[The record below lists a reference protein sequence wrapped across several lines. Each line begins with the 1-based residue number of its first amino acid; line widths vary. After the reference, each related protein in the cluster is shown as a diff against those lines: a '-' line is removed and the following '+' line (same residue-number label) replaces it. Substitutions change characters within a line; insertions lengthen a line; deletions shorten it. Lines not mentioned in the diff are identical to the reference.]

1 MQTAVIDA
9 ARLTDFDEEVDVL
22 VIGMGVAG
30 AATALSAVEAGA
42 DTLIVERAGGG
53 GGTSAMSGGVVYL
66 GGGTPLQKACGF
78 DDTPEAMFDYLKAS
92 VGRACD
98 EEKLRLYCEGSV
110 EHYEWLVAQGVP
122 FKQTYYHGT
131 SGEPPTDDGLVWS
144 GSEKVAP
151 FCDIAK
157 PAPRGHVPAVPGA
170 AGHKLMSVLCKAVQ
184 ESAARVSFN
193 TRCDTLYRDADG
205 TIVGA
210 RVETFQEART
220 IRIRGG
226 IVLTTG
232 GFVLNDAM
240 LDAYRPEA
248 RRCRMRVAA
257 DGDDGSGIRL
267 GMQAGAGTR
276 HLDKVSVSMPVTQ
289 PWELKSGL
297 LVNDHGQR
305 FINEDAYYGRLG
317 DYALLR
323 NDGRCWLI
331 VDDDIYVKPELPFS
345 LCAVGET
352 PAELEAELG
361 LPEGALVSTLE
372 LYNRHAE
379 QGKDGLFDKRAPYL
393 KPLVKPPFGAIDCTV
408 EGGLYAVFTLGGLA
422 TDPDGHVLDPEG
434 RILQGLYGAGRAT
447 SGLAVGGYSS
457 GLSLGDGS
465 FFGRRAGRAA
475 ADRAARIN
483 RGADRRSAQS

>member
-1 MQTAVIDA
+1 MQTDVLDA
-9 ARLTDFDEEVDVL
+9 SNLPHFDEEVDVL
-22 VIGMGVAG
+22 VVGLGVAG

-42 DTLIVERAGGG
+42 ETLIVERAGGG

-66 GGGTPLQKACGF
+66 GGGTALQKACGF
-78 DDTPEAMFDYLKAS
+78 EDTPEAMFAYLQAS
-92 VGRACD
+92 VGRAPD
-98 EEKLRLYCEGSV
+98 EEKLRLYCEGAV
-110 EHYEWLVAQGVP
+110 EHYDWLVAQGVP
-122 FKQTYYHGT
+122 FKQTFYYGT

-144 GSEKVAP
+144 GSEQVAP
-151 FCDIAK
+151 FCDLAR

-170 AGHKLMSVLCKAVQ
+170 AGHKLMSVLCQAV
-184 ESAARVSFN
+184 EKSAARVCFN
-193 TRCDTLYRDADG
+193 TICSALYQERDGA
-205 TIVGA
+205 IVGA
-210 RVETFQEART
+210 RIETFGDSRT
-220 IRIRGG
+220 IRARGG
-226 IVLTTG
+226 VALTTG
-232 GFVLNDAM
+232 GFVLDNAM
-240 LDAYRPEA
+240 LDAHRPEA

-289 PWELKSGL
+289 PWTLKSGI
-297 LVNDHGQR
+297 LVNGHGQR

-331 VDDDIYVKPELPFS
+331 VDDEIYVKPELPFH
-345 LCAVGET
+345 LAAVGET
-352 PAELEAELG
+352 PSELEQELG
-361 LPEGALVSTLE
+361 LPEGSLVSTVE
-372 LYNRHAE
+372 LYNRHAAG
-379 QGKDGLFDKRAPYL
+379 GKDLVFDKRPPYL
-393 KPLVKPPFGAIDCTV
+393 KPLTRAPFGAIDCTV

-422 TDPDGHVLDPEG
+422 TDPNGQVLDPEG
-434 RILQGLYGAGRAT
+434 RIIPGLYAAGRSS

-475 ADRAARIN
+475 ALAVCP
-483 RGADRRSAQS
+483 RR

>member
-1 MQTAVIDA
+1 MQTEVLDA
-9 ARLTDFDEEVDVL
+9 SSLPQFDEEVDVL
-22 VIGMGVAG
+22 VVGLGVAG

-42 DTLIVERAGGG
+42 ETLVLERAGGG

-66 GGGTPLQKACGF
+66 GGGTALQKACGF
-78 DDTPEAMFDYLKAS
+78 EDTPEAMFAYLQAS
-92 VGRACD
+92 VGRAPD

-110 EHYEWLVAQGVP
+110 EHYDWLVAQGVP
-122 FKQTYYHGT
+122 FKQTFYYGT

-144 GSEKVAP
+144 GSEQVAP
-151 FCDIAK
+151 FCDIAR

-170 AGHKLMSVLCKAVQ
+170 AGHKLMSVLCEAV
-184 ESAARVSFN
+184 EKSAARVCFN
-193 TRCDTLYRDADG
+193 TVCNALVQERDG

-210 RVETFQEART
+210 RIETFGEART
-220 IRIRGG
+220 IRARGG
-226 IVLTTG
+226 VVLTTG
-232 GFVLNDAM
+232 GFVLDNAM
-240 LDAYRPEA
+240 LDAHRPEA

-289 PWELKSGL
+289 PWALKSGI
-297 LVNDHGQR
+297 LVNAHGQR

-331 VDDDIYVKPELPFS
+331 VDDEIYVKPELPFD
-345 LCAVGET
+345 LAAVGET
-352 PAELEAELG
+352 PAELEQELG
-361 LPEGALVSTLE
+361 LPEGSLVSTME
-372 LYNRHAE
+372 LYNRHAVGGE
-379 QGKDGLFDKRAPYL
+379 DLVFDKRPPYL
-393 KPLVKPPFGAIDCTV
+393 KPLTRPPFGAIDCTV

-422 TDPDGHVLDPEG
+422 TDPDGQVLDPEG
-434 RILQGLYGAGRAT
+434 RIIPGLYAAGRST

-475 ADRAARIN
+475 ALGGRPTR
-483 RGADRRSAQS
+483 